1 MAREGLGSRMP
12 TKAAQAR
19 SLGISRQS
27 LYYLP
32 RQERKDETLRDEILA
47 ICREHPTYGH
57 KRIAMYF
64 AHHLKRRVNKKRIRR
79 VMNKYH
85 LVPKVMRKRKYVKNP
100 TEDRI
105 DIIPNRVKNIR
116 AIQPDV
122 IWAGDF
128 TETWFKNRWVYLATV
143 IDLYTREV
151 IAWQIGFHHTTQLI
165 LDVFEEASHKR
176 LYMPMYFHSDQG
188 SEYTSR
194 ACIAWLVKRDIE
206 PSQSPKG
213 NPWYNGTQESFY
225 NTFKLEFVE
234 TGGVRHSQTVE
245 DLIER
250 IGKYLH
256 YYNTQRIHSALKMPP
271 KDFYNIRRW
280 KKGRKKTK
288 TKRVLIP
295 RAEV

>member
-1 MAREGLGSRMP
+1 MARDGLGNRMP

-19 SLGISRQS
+19 SLGISRQA
-27 LYYLP
+27 LYYQP
-32 RQERKDETLRDEILA
+32 RQERKDELLRDEILA

-57 KRIAMYF
+57 KRIAMHF
-64 AHHLKRRVNKKRIRR
+64 IHHLKRKVNKKRIRR
-79 VMNKYH
+79 VMNKFH
-85 LVPKVMRKRKYVKNP
+85 ITPKVMRKRKYVKNP
-100 TEDRI
+100 QEDKI
-105 DIIPNRVKNIR
+105 DTVPNRVKNIR
-116 AIQPDV
+116 AIQPDA

-128 TETWFKNRWVYLATV
+128 TEMWFKNRWVYLATV

-151 IAWQIGFHHTTQLI
+151 IAWQIGFHHSAQLV
-165 LDVFEEASHKR
+165 LDVLDEAIDKR
-176 LYMPMYFHSDQG
+176 LYTPWFFHSDQG

-194 ACIAWLVKRDIE
+194 AFIARLVKDNIE

-225 NTFKLEFVE
+225 NTFKLEFLE

-256 YYNTQRIHSALKMPP
+256 YYNAQRIHSVLKMPP
-271 KDFYNIRRW
+271 RNFYHLKRW
-280 KKGRKKTK
+280 KKGRKK
-288 TKRVLIP
+288 KRRKAP
-295 RAEV
+295 